1 MDDAFLKKAVEAV
14 ERHMGEE
21 AFGVTELGEALA
33 MSRVQL
39 HRKITALTDRP
50 PGEFIRYLRLHR
62 AMELLKRDAGTVSEI
77 AYSVGFSDPSHFTR
91 RFRELFGTLPSDVRK
106 NPSDQT

>member
-1 MDDAFLKKAVEAV
+1 
-14 ERHMGEE
+14 
-21 AFGVTELGEALA
+21 
-33 MSRVQL
+33 
-39 HRKITALTDRP
+39 
-50 PGEFIRYLRLHR
+50 
-62 AMELLKRDAGTVSEI
+62 LKRDAGTVSEI